1 MSPNFFHTT
10 NDLLKLGIKAGKNC
24 KVHSTVMI
32 TEPRNLVLGNN
43 VRIDSFTSIVSSS
56 KVKIESFIHIGSHV
70 LLHAGQKGIELKKYC
85 GVSSGV
91 KIFSSTDDYTG
102 KNFFGPY
109 NKNSKNDTLSKKIV
123 LKKYCI
129 IGTNSVVIPNAEF
142 GEGSVI
148 GALSLASK
156 KLEKWSIYFGQ
167 PLKYLMPRSKKFIKK
182 IK

>member
-1 MSPNFFHTT
+1 MSDGNG
-10 NDLLKLGIKAGKNC
+10 LKNPF
-24 KVHSTVMI
+24 I
-32 TEPRNLVLGNN
+32 TP
-43 VRIDSFTSIVSSS
+43 
-56 KVKIESFIHIGSHV
+56 
-70 LLHAGQKGIELKKYC
+70 KGIELKKYC

>member
-1 MSPNFFHTT
+1 M
-10 NDLLKLGIKAGKNC
+10 
-24 KVHSTVMI
+24 
-32 TEPRNLVLGNN
+32 
-43 VRIDSFTSIVSSS
+43 
-56 KVKIESFIHIGSHV
+56 
-70 LLHAGQKGIELKKYC
+70 
-85 GVSSGV
+85 